1 MNAVLLSHDLATA
14 SRVEGAAL
22 RVGIALRVAASPN
35 VVVEECGARAVM
47 LVLIDLSAPAVEIAT
62 FVEQLNQLPQRP
74 AIVAFGPHVHGAL
87 LNAATAA
94 GCDEVVSRGQ
104 FFSQLD
110 QILMRVSG
118 AAN

>member
-22 RVGIALRVAASPN
+22 RVGMALRVAANPN
-35 VVVEECGARAVM
+35 AVVEECGARAVT
-47 LVLIDLSAPAVEIAT
+47 LVLIDLSVPVLEIAK
-62 FVEQLNQLPQRP
+62 FVDQLNQTAQRP
-74 AIVAFGPHVHGAL
+74 AIVAFGPHVHGPL
-87 LNAATAA
+87 LDVATAA

-110 QILMRVSG
+110 QILARVSG
-118 AAN
+118 AAS